1 MVSFGLSPQLL
12 LEKKTDGPNVSRFA
26 QDSWSKDFIS
36 HPAEAM
42 AQSDRRGA

>member
-1 MVSFGLSPQLL
+1 MVSFGLSPNSFS
-12 LEKKTDGPNVSRFA
+12 KKADGPNVSRFA
-26 QDSWSKDFIS
+26 QDSRPKDFIP